1 MATAV
6 GTLVGSKAF
15 LMDFYNSGA
24 LVAGQVVV
32 REATASNKG
41 EATNPSSTTSVT
53 DMLGV
58 LIDAAASVNTP
69 TREPGTLLFA
79 TTGLE
84 NIARLDANPFA
95 IYRFQV
101 AGTAVTGSA
110 LTASS
115 PAQILTNTTLSAGG
129 TVITGGAPISTID
142 MSGGLIKG
150 RTGNNAGSIRKLVS
164 QVNSVSVT
172 VTTAF
177 LNPIAVGDTYIRLP
191 YSRAAVAMQLT
202 DTNYIQANGA
212 VAFATGASF
221 RVVNVI
227 IDEQNST
234 AFVDVIAALHFYN
247 DPTETA

>member
-1 MATAV
+1 MANAV
-6 GTLVGSKAF
+6 GQLVGGKTF
-15 LMDFYNSGA
+15 LLDLYNSAA

-53 DMLGV
+53 DMYGV
-58 LIDAAASVNTP
+58 ATDAASSANAP
-69 TREPGTLLFA
+69 TKEPGTLLFA

-84 NIARLDANPFA
+84 NLVRVDASPYT
-95 IYRFQV
+95 IYRFAISGTSVDGAALV
-101 AGTAVTGSA
+101 ATN
-110 LTASS
+110 

-129 TVITGGAPISTID
+129 TVVTGGAPVGTID

-150 RTGNNAGSIRKLVS
+150 RTGNNAGSVRKMVS

-177 LNPIAVGDTYIRLP
+177 LNPIAVGDTYIRVP
-191 YSRAAVAMQLT
+191 YSRACITVQLCAAFVG
-202 DTNYIQANGA
+202 ANGA
-212 VAFATGASF
+212 IAYGTGASF

-227 IDEQNST
+227 IDEQNSQ
-234 AFVDVIAALHFYN
+234 AFVDVISALHFYN
-247 DPTETA
+247 KNS

>member
-6 GTLVGSKAF
+6 GQLVGSKSF
-15 LMDFYNSGA
+15 LMDFYNSAA

-32 REATASNKG
+32 REATASNIG

-58 LIDAAASVNTP
+58 LVDAASSNAAP
-69 TREPGTLLFA
+69 TKEPGTLLFA

-84 NIARLDANPFA
+84 NIARLDVNPFA
-95 IYRFQV
+95 IYRFQI
-101 AGTAVTGSA
+101 AGTAVTGTA
-110 LTASS
+110 LTAVS

-129 TVITGGAPISTID
+129 TVVTGGAPISTID

-150 RTGNNAGSIRKLVS
+150 KSGNNAGSVRKMVT

-172 VTTAF
+172 VGIAF
-177 LNPIAVGDTYIRLP
+177 VNPVAVSDVYIRVP
-191 YSRAAVAMQLT
+191 YSRACITIQLT
-202 DTNYIQANGA
+202 NTDFIQANGA
-212 VAFATGASF
+212 IAFGTGAAF

-227 IDEQNST
+227 IDEQNSV
-234 AFVDVIAALHFYN
+234 AFVDAIAALHFYN
-247 DPTETA
+247 KNS